1 MRDLISDLQEGE
13 RLAAGSA
20 ALQREATDLN
30 ARVQALVYAQ
40 FAGRDITLTLEAAV
54 PTLAL
59 DRTRLLLLVRNLLD
73 NALRCGSG
81 TPLARHTGLAN
92 GGVYLRVRVQGPGVA
107 PAQLPHLTEAFYR
120 PDEARSRSAGGVGL
134 GLHLCRWVALSHG
147 GRLDLRNATP
157 GLEVSLW
164 LPQMLPAPAAAATT

>member
-1 MRDLISDLQEGE
+1 MRDLISDLLEGE

-30 ARVQALVYAQ
+30 AWVQALVYAQ
-40 FAGRDITLTLEAAV
+40 FAGLDVTLTLEVAV

-73 NALRCGSG
+73 NALRGGSG

-92 GGVYLRVRVQGPGVA
+92 GGVYLRLRVQGPGVA
-107 PAQLPHLTEAFYR
+107 PAQLPHLTEAFYHPR
-120 PDEARSRSAGGVGL
+120 RGPQPQR
-134 GLHLCRWVALSHG
+134 
-147 GRLDLRNATP
+147 GRGRP
-157 GLEVSLW
+157 GL
-164 LPQMLPAPAAAATT
+164 APVQVGGAVARGQAGLA